1 MKKFKEWVTRKP
13 WAAMFWACAIFWA
26 AVAAVTAWV
35 VLK

>member
-13 WAAMFWACAIFWA
+13 WAAMFYASAFFWA
-26 AVAAVTAWV
+26 AVAAVIAWA